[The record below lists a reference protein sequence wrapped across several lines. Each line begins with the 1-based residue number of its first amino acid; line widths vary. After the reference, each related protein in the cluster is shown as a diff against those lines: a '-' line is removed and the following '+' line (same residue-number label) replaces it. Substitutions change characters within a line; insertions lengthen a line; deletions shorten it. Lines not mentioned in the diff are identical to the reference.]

1 MSGTT
6 ANLAAVLPSAGSSL
20 VIQARRIPS
29 PGPDEVLIRNYAIA
43 VNPADWK
50 RQFLGIYIIS
60 YPVILGMD
68 VAGVVEAVGSDVT
81 LFKKGDRVLGSAP
94 GTITN
99 NPDQS
104 GFQKYTV
111 VQATA
116 TTKLPDA
123 ISFTQA
129 ATLPSAVLTATV
141 TLFSALDVPL
151 LPPPPPPQQQGE
163 PSSSGGGKGKG
174 KGKGTGILVWSG
186 ASSTGNATIQLARR
200 AGLTVFATA
209 SPRHHA
215 AVRALGAAE
224 VVDYRSPTAARDLAA
239 AARRAGVD
247 VRLAVDPLSTAESLP
262 LVLAA
267 LAELSSASSAAP
279 APALASASGR
289 RKLRLA
295 HLGPWPDQV
304 ERPADV
310 DAVPVRALD
319 AWTSRRDLAARVFND
334 LLGAW
339 LETGEFVPQTPRVI
353 DGGLEGLQ
361 TALETLRNGVS
372 GEKLVV
378 EL

>member
-20 VIQARRIPS
+20 VIQERQIPS

-50 RQFLGIYIIS
+50 RQFLGMYISS

-151 LPPPPPPQQQGE
+151 LPPSPQGE

-174 KGKGTGILVWSG
+174 KGGTGILVWSG

-247 VRLAVDPLSTAESLP
+247 VRLAVDPLSTAETLP

-267 LAELSSASSAAP
+267 LAELSSASGSSGP
-279 APALASASGR
+279 SGPSGPSGR
-289 RKLRLA
+289 KKLRLA

-334 LLGAW
+334 LLGTW
-339 LETGEFVPQTPRVI
+339 LETGEFVPQTPRVV

-378 EL
+378 EV